1 LSRDQ
6 RLGVR
11 GEAKPHAYNPLA
23 RLAAMPMRRLDF
35 WAEGKSLLRDVSQ
48 VARSGSDHVDGVA
61 IRQLLGKSEV
71 LNMDEKVGMENAVA
85 LFLVR
90 RDADKMDLAR
100 CPTASFYG
108 LPKVRDLS
116 GNISLP
122 LLICRTAPIGLD
134 RDKGIQ

>member
-1 LSRDQ
+1 
-6 RLGVR
+6 
-11 GEAKPHAYNPLA
+11 
-23 RLAAMPMRRLDF
+23 MRRLDF

-61 IRQLLGKSEV
+61 IRQLH
-71 LNMDEKVGMENAVA
+71 MDEKVGMENAVA

-90 RDADKMDLAR
+90 RDAHKMDLAR
-100 CPTASFYG
+100 CPTTSFYG
-108 LPKVRDLS
+108 LPKVGDLS

-134 RDKGIQ
+134 RDEGIQ